1 MKPFYQFQF
10 SLKSEKEFA
19 ALEKYFQKR
28 ILDKLQFFEA
38 SINPLQFAKKLVGC
52 ENRYRFRIGDYRVIV
67 AKKDEISLV
76 ILVIL
81 KVAHRREVY
90 E

>member
-1 MKPFYQFQF
+1 MKLVYQFQF
-10 SLKSEKEFA
+10 SLKAEIEFA
-19 ALEKYFQKR
+19 TFVKSLQKR
-28 ILDKLQFFEA
+28 ILNKLQYFE
-38 SINPLQFAKKLVGC
+38 SLDNPLQFAKKLVGS

-67 AKKDEISLV
+67 AKKGYAALV

-81 KVAHRREVY
+81 KIGHRREVY